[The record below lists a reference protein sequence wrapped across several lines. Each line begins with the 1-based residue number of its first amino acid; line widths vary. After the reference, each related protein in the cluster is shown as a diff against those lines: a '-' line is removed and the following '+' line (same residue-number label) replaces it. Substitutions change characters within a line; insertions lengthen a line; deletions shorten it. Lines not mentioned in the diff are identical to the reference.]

1 MRRAG
6 AMLRCNTSPLL
17 HLALQPFARPGHQ
30 TLQSDLS
37 SAPMPRFLLAIS
49 LSLLA
54 STALAGQSPNTDGQ
68 PDATA
73 RTGKVRTVVATQD
86 AESGTPHPAPVPT
99 RSPGTPHLPRWHSLL
114 PGMIR

>member
-6 AMLRCNTSPLL
+6 AMLRCSTPPLL
-17 HLALQPFARPGHQ
+17 HLAMQPSARPGHQ
-30 TLQSDLS
+30 TLQPDPS
-37 SAPMPRFLLAIS
+37 SAPMPRFLLAMC

-54 STALAGQSPNTDGQ
+54 SAALARQPPSTDGQ
-68 PDATA
+68 PYATA
-73 RTGKVRTVVATQD
+73 KAGKVTTVVATQD
-86 AESGTPHPAPVPT
+86 TESGTAHPPPVPA